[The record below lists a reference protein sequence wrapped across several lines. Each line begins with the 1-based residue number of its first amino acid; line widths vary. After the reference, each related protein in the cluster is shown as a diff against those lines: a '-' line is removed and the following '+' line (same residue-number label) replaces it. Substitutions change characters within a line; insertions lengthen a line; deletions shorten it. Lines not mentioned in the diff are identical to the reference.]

1 MKRAFAARW
10 RSLALSAAALLAC
23 GPATAQTV
31 SLSGTLGASKA
42 LLLIDGQPHTV
53 AVGSTV
59 KGVTLTRLTD
69 GEAEVETGGK
79 RSLLR
84 LGAAPARVGATG
96 GVGGSTEIVLHVGTG
111 GHFLTQGSINGKPVQ
126 FLVDTGATSIA
137 MSLSEAN
144 RIGLDWRNGQRGY
157 SSTAGGTV
165 PVYGVTLRSVRVG
178 DVEVFN
184 VGAVVLQAEM
194 PAILLGN
201 TFLNRFSMRRD
212 GDTMRLQ
219 QK

>member
-1 MKRAFAARW
+1 MAPLAAAR
-10 RSLALSAAALLAC
+10 LAGVLCALAATSAAWS
-23 GPATAQTV
+23 QTV

-42 LLLIDGQPHTV
+42 LLLIDGQPHMV

-59 KGVTLTRLTD
+59 KGVTLTRLAD

-79 RSLLR
+79 RALLR
-84 LGAAPARVGATG
+84 LGAAPARVGSSG
-96 GVGGSTEIVLHVGTG
+96 GVGGATEIVLHVGTG
-111 GHFLTQGSINGKPVQ
+111 GHFLTQGAINGKPVR
-126 FLVDTGATSIA
+126 FLVDTGATAVA
-137 MSLSEAN
+137 MSISEAN

-157 SSTAGGTV
+157 SATAGGTV

-178 DVEVFN
+178 EVEVFN
-184 VGAVVLQAEM
+184 VDAVVLQAEM

-212 GDTMRLQ
+212 ADTMRLER
-219 QK
+219 K

>member
-1 MKRAFAARW
+1 VLCALAAFPAAW
-10 RSLALSAAALLAC
+10 
-23 GPATAQTV
+23 AQTV

-42 LLLIDGQPHTV
+42 LLLIDGQPHMV

-59 KGVTLTRLTD
+59 KGVTLTRLAD

-79 RSLLR
+79 RALLR
-84 LGAAPARVGATG
+84 LGAAPARVGSSG
-96 GVGGSTEIVLHVGTG
+96 GVGGATEIVLHVGTG

-126 FLVDTGATSIA
+126 FLVDTGATVVA
-137 MSLSEAN
+137 MSVNEAT

-165 PVYGVTLRSVRVG
+165 PVYGVMLRSVRIG
-178 DVEVFN
+178 EVEVFN
-184 VGAVVLQAEM
+184 VDAVVLQADM

-201 TFLNRFSMRRD
+201 SFLNRFSMRRD
-212 GDTMRLQ
+212 SDTMRLER
-219 QK
+219 K

>member
-1 MKRAFAARW
+1 MAPLAAAR
-10 RSLALSAAALLAC
+10 LAAVLCALAAT
-23 GPATAQTV
+23 PTAWSQTV

-42 LLLIDGQPHTV
+42 LLLIDGQPHMV

-59 KGVTLTRLTD
+59 KGVTLTRLGD

-79 RSLLR
+79 RALLR
-84 LGAAPARVGATG
+84 LGAAPARVGSSG
-96 GVGGSTEIVLHVGTG
+96 GVGGATEIVLHVGTG
-111 GHFLTQGSINGKPVQ
+111 GHFLTQGAINGKPVR
-126 FLVDTGATSIA
+126 FLVDTGATAVA
-137 MSLSEAN
+137 MSISEAN

-157 SSTAGGTV
+157 SATAGGTV

-178 DVEVFN
+178 EVEVFN
-184 VGAVVLQAEM
+184 VDAVVLQAEM

-212 GDTMRLQ
+212 ADTMRLER
-219 QK
+219 K

>member
-1 MKRAFAARW
+1 MACLATARVAAV
-10 RSLALSAAALLAC
+10 LCALAAL
-23 GPATAQTV
+23 PAAWAQTV

-59 KGVTLTRLTD
+59 KGVTLTRLAD

-79 RSLLR
+79 RALLR
-84 LGAAPARVGATG
+84 LGAAPARVGSSG
-96 GVGGSTEIVLHVGTG
+96 GVGGATEIVLHVGTG

-126 FLVDTGATSIA
+126 FLVDTGATVVA
-137 MSLSEAN
+137 MSVNEAT

-165 PVYGVTLRSVRVG
+165 PVYGVMLRSVRIG

-184 VGAVVLQAEM
+184 VDAVVLQADM

-201 TFLNRFSMRRD
+201 SFLNRFSMRRD
-212 GDTMRLQ
+212 TDTMRLER
-219 QK
+219 K

>member
-1 MKRAFAARW
+1 MARLPAAR
-10 RSLALSAAALLAC
+10 LAAVLCALAALPVAW
-23 GPATAQTV
+23 AQTV

-59 KGVTLTRLTD
+59 KGVTLTRLAD

-79 RSLLR
+79 RALLR
-84 LGAAPARVGATG
+84 LGAAPARVGSSG
-96 GVGGSTEIVLHVGTG
+96 GVGGATEIVLHVGTG
-111 GHFLTQGSINGKPVQ
+111 GHFLTQGAINGKPVR
-126 FLVDTGATSIA
+126 FLVDTGATAVA
-137 MSLSEAN
+137 MSISEAN

-157 SSTAGGTV
+157 SATAGGTV

-178 DVEVFN
+178 EVEVFN
-184 VGAVVLQAEM
+184 VDAVVLQAEM

-212 GDTMRLQ
+212 ADTMRLER
-219 QK
+219 K

>member
-1 MKRAFAARW
+1 MARP
-10 RSLALSAAALLAC
+10 AAALAAAALCALAAS
-23 GPATAQTV
+23 PAAWAQSV

-59 KGVTLTRLTD
+59 KGVTLTRLAD

-84 LGAAPARVGATG
+84 LGAAPARVGAG
-96 GVGGSTEIVLHVGTG
+96 GGGSSGGGTEIVLPVGSG
-111 GHFLTQGSINGKPVQ
+111 GHFVTQGSINGKPVQ
-126 FLVDTGATSIA
+126 FLVDTGATVVA
-137 MSLSEAN
+137 MSVNEAT
-144 RIGLDWRNGQRGY
+144 RIGLDWRSGQRGY
-157 SSTAGGTV
+157 SATAGGTV

-178 DVEVFN
+178 EVEVFN
-184 VGAVVLQAEM
+184 VEAVVLQADM

-201 TFLNRFSMRRD
+201 SFLNRFTMRRD
-212 GDTMRLQ
+212 ADTMRLQ
-219 QK
+219 RK

>member
-1 MKRAFAARW
+1 MAGLATARVAAV
-10 RSLALSAAALLAC
+10 LCTLAAL
-23 GPATAQTV
+23 PAAWAQTV

-42 LLLIDGQPHTV
+42 LLLIDGQPHMV

-59 KGVTLTRLTD
+59 KGVTLTRLAD

-79 RSLLR
+79 RALLR
-84 LGAAPARVGATG
+84 LGAAPARVGSSG
-96 GVGGSTEIVLHVGTG
+96 GVGGATEIVLHVGTG

-126 FLVDTGATSIA
+126 FLVDTGATVVA
-137 MSLSEAN
+137 MSVNEAT

-165 PVYGVTLRSVRVG
+165 PVYGVMLRSVRIG
-178 DVEVFN
+178 EVEVFN
-184 VGAVVLQAEM
+184 VDAVVLQADM

-201 TFLNRFSMRRD
+201 SFLNRFSMRRD
-212 GDTMRLQ
+212 SDTMRLER
-219 QK
+219 K

>member
-1 MKRAFAARW
+1 MAGLATARVAAV
-10 RSLALSAAALLAC
+10 LCALAAL
-23 GPATAQTV
+23 PAAWAQTV

-42 LLLIDGQPHTV
+42 LLLIDGQPHMV

-59 KGVTLTRLTD
+59 KGVTLTRLAD

-79 RSLLR
+79 RALLR
-84 LGAAPARVGATG
+84 LGAAPARVGSSG
-96 GVGGSTEIVLHVGTG
+96 GVGGATEIVLHVGTG

-126 FLVDTGATSIA
+126 FLVDTGATVVA
-137 MSLSEAN
+137 MSVNEAT

-165 PVYGVTLRSVRVG
+165 PVYGVMLRSVRIG
-178 DVEVFN
+178 EVEVFN
-184 VGAVVLQAEM
+184 VDAVVLQADM

-201 TFLNRFSMRRD
+201 SFLNRFSMRRD
-212 GDTMRLQ
+212 SDTMRLER
-219 QK
+219 K

>member
-1 MKRAFAARW
+1 MARLAAAR
-10 RSLALSAAALLAC
+10 LAAVLCALSAA
-23 GPATAQTV
+23 PAAWSQTV

-42 LLLIDGQPHTV
+42 LLLIDGQPHMV

-59 KGVTLTRLTD
+59 KGVTLTRLAD

-79 RSLLR
+79 RALLR
-84 LGAAPARVGATG
+84 LGAAPARVGSSG
-96 GVGGSTEIVLHVGTG
+96 GVGGATEIVLHVGTG
-111 GHFLTQGSINGKPVQ
+111 GHFLTQGAINGKPVR
-126 FLVDTGATSIA
+126 FLVDTGATAVA
-137 MSLSEAN
+137 MSISEAN

-157 SSTAGGTV
+157 SATAGGTV

-178 DVEVFN
+178 EVEVFN
-184 VGAVVLQAEM
+184 VDAVVLQAEM

-212 GDTMRLQ
+212 ADTMRLER
-219 QK
+219 K

>member
-1 MKRAFAARW
+1 MARLAAAR
-10 RSLALSAAALLAC
+10 LAAVLWALAAL
-23 GPATAQTV
+23 PAAWSQTV

-59 KGVTLTRLTD
+59 KGVTLTRLAD

-84 LGAAPARVGATG
+84 LGAAPARVGSSG
-96 GVGGSTEIVLHVGTG
+96 GVAGATEIVLHVGTG
-111 GHFLTQGSINGKPVQ
+111 GHFLTQGTINGKPVQ
-126 FLVDTGATSIA
+126 FLVDTGATAVA
-137 MSLSEAN
+137 MSISEAT

-157 SSTAGGTV
+157 SATAGGTV
-165 PVYGVTLRSVRVG
+165 PVYGVMLRSVRVG
-178 DVEVFN
+178 EVEVFN

-212 GDTMRLQ
+212 ADTMRLER
-219 QK
+219 K

>member
-1 MKRAFAARW
+1 MKPAVAARL
-10 RSLALSAAALLAC
+10 RTVAVTAAALLA
-23 GPATAQTV
+23 PALAAAQTV

-59 KGVTLTRLTD
+59 KGVTLTRLAD

-84 LGAAPARVGATG
+84 LGAAPARVGTSG
-96 GVGGSTEIVLHVGTG
+96 GVGGATEIVLHVGSG
-111 GHFLTQGSINGKPVQ
+111 GHFFTQGAINGKPVQ
-126 FLVDTGATSIA
+126 FLVDTGATSVA

-165 PVYGVTLRSVRVG
+165 PIYGVMLRSVRVG

-184 VGAVVLQAEM
+184 VEAVVLQADM
-194 PAILLGN
+194 PSILLGN
-201 TFLNRFSMRRD
+201 SFLTRFTMRRD
-212 GDTMRLQ
+212 ADTMRLER
-219 QK
+219 K

>member
-1 MKRAFAARW
+1 MAPLAAAR
-10 RSLALSAAALLAC
+10 LAAVLCALAATSTAW
-23 GPATAQTV
+23 AQTV

-42 LLLIDGQPHTV
+42 LLLIDGQPHMV

-59 KGVTLTRLTD
+59 KGVTLTRLGD

-79 RSLLR
+79 RALLR
-84 LGAAPARVGATG
+84 LGAAPARVGSSG
-96 GVGGSTEIVLHVGTG
+96 GVGGATEIVLHVGTG
-111 GHFLTQGSINGKPVQ
+111 GHFLTQGAINGKPVR
-126 FLVDTGATSIA
+126 FLVDTGATAVA
-137 MSLSEAN
+137 MSISEAN

-157 SSTAGGTV
+157 SATAGGTV

-178 DVEVFN
+178 EVEVFN
-184 VGAVVLQAEM
+184 VDAVVLQAEM

-212 GDTMRLQ
+212 ADTMRLER
-219 QK
+219 K

>member
-1 MKRAFAARW
+1 MAGLATARVAAV
-10 RSLALSAAALLAC
+10 LCALAAL
-23 GPATAQTV
+23 PAAWAQTV

-42 LLLIDGQPHTV
+42 LLLIDGQPHMV

-59 KGVTLTRLTD
+59 KGLTLTRLGD

-79 RSLLR
+79 RALLR
-84 LGAAPARVGATG
+84 LGAAPARVGSSG
-96 GVGGSTEIVLHVGTG
+96 GVGGATEIVLHVGTG

-126 FLVDTGATSIA
+126 FLVDTGATVVA
-137 MSLSEAN
+137 MSVNEAT

-165 PVYGVTLRSVRVG
+165 PVYGVMLRSVRIG
-178 DVEVFN
+178 EVEVFN
-184 VGAVVLQAEM
+184 VDAVVLQADM

-201 TFLNRFSMRRD
+201 SFLNRFSMRRD
-212 GDTMRLQ
+212 SDTMRLER
-219 QK
+219 K

>member
-1 MKRAFAARW
+1 MARLAAAR
-10 RSLALSAAALLAC
+10 LAAVLCALAAL
-23 GPATAQTV
+23 PAAWSQSV

-59 KGVTLTRLTD
+59 KGVTLTRLGD

-84 LGAAPARVGATG
+84 LGAAPARVGSSG

-111 GHFLTQGSINGKPVQ
+111 GHFLTQGAINGKPVQ
-126 FLVDTGATSIA
+126 FLVDTGATAVA
-137 MSLSEAN
+137 MSISEAN

-157 SSTAGGTV
+157 SATAGGTV

-178 DVEVFN
+178 EVEVFN
-184 VGAVVLQAEM
+184 VDAVVLQAEM

-212 GDTMRLQ
+212 ADTMRLER
-219 QK
+219 K

>member
-1 MKRAFAARW
+1 MAPLAAAR
-10 RSLALSAAALLAC
+10 LAAVLCALAA
-23 GPATAQTV
+23 PAAWSQTV

-42 LLLIDGQPHTV
+42 LLLIDGQPHMV

-59 KGVTLTRLTD
+59 KGVTLTRLAD

-79 RSLLR
+79 RALLR
-84 LGAAPARVGATG
+84 LGAAPARVGSSG
-96 GVGGSTEIVLHVGTG
+96 GVGGATEIVLHVGTG
-111 GHFLTQGSINGKPVQ
+111 GHFLTQGAINGKPVR
-126 FLVDTGATSIA
+126 FLVDTGATAVA
-137 MSLSEAN
+137 MSISEAN

-157 SSTAGGTV
+157 SATAGGTV

-178 DVEVFN
+178 EVEVFN
-184 VGAVVLQAEM
+184 VDAVVLQAEM

-212 GDTMRLQ
+212 ADTMRLER
-219 QK
+219 K

>member
-1 MKRAFAARW
+1 MKPAVAARL
-10 RSLALSAAALLAC
+10 RTVALSAAALLA
-23 GPATAQTV
+23 PALAAAQTV

-59 KGVTLTRLTD
+59 KGVTLTRLAD

-84 LGAAPARVGATG
+84 LGAAPARVGISG
-96 GVGGSTEIVLHVGTG
+96 GVGGATEIVLHVGAG
-111 GHFLTQGSINGKPVQ
+111 GHFVTQGAINGKPVQ
-126 FLVDTGATSIA
+126 FLVDTGATSVA

-165 PVYGVTLRSVRVG
+165 PVYGVMLRSVRVG

-184 VGAVVLQAEM
+184 VEAVVLQADM
-194 PAILLGN
+194 PSILLGN
-201 TFLNRFSMRRD
+201 SFLTRFTMRRD
-212 GDTMRLQ
+212 ADTMRLER
-219 QK
+219 K

>member
-1 MKRAFAARW
+1 VARPAPARVAAAVLCAFAT
-10 RSLALSAAALLAC
+10 LPAAW
-23 GPATAQTV
+23 AQTV

-59 KGVTLTRLTD
+59 KGVTLTRLAD

-84 LGAAPARVGATG
+84 LGAAPARVGSG
-96 GVGGSTEIVLHVGTG
+96 GGMGGGTEIVLHVGTG
-111 GHFLTQGSINGKPVQ
+111 GHFLTQGSINGKPVR
-126 FLVDTGATSIA
+126 FLVDTGATVVA
-137 MSLSEAN
+137 MSVNEAS

-165 PVYGVTLRSVRVG
+165 PVYGVMLRSVRIG

-184 VGAVVLQAEM
+184 VDAVVLQADM

-201 TFLNRFSMRRD
+201 SFLNRFSMRRD
-212 GDTMRLQ
+212 ADTMRLER
-219 QK
+219 K